1 MSKQSVWLAAG
12 LLAGLWASPATATTA
27 AQEPIQP
34 IEAAVIKDPA
44 KVELGKK
51 LFFDPRLSKSGAISC
66 NSCHNLGMGGSTT
79 SRAPSATIGSRAAST
94 RRQCS
99 IPA

>member
-44 KVELGKK
+44 KVELGKAV
-51 LFFDPRLSKSGAISC
+51 LRS
-66 NSCHNLGMGGSTT
+66 
-79 SRAPSATIGSRAAST
+79 APVQV
-94 RRQCS
+94 RRHLL
-99 IPA
+99 

>member
-1 MSKQSVWLAAG
+1 MARRRTARGAVGQSG
-12 LLAGLWASPATATTA
+12 HGTTA
-27 AQEPIQP
+27 MQEPIQP

-66 NSCHNLGMGGSTT
+66 NSCHNLGMGGSDNIKG
-79 SRAPSATIGSRAAST
+79 SIGPGSRAASI
-94 RRQCS
+94 RPRC
-99 IPA
+99 

>member
-1 MSKQSVWLAAG
+1 M
-12 LLAGLWASPATATTA
+12 
-27 AQEPIQP
+27 
-34 IEAAVIKDPA
+34 IKDPA

-66 NSCHNLGMGGSTT
+66 NSCHNLGMGGSDNIKG
-79 SRAPSATIGSRAAST
+79 SIGHNGSRAAST